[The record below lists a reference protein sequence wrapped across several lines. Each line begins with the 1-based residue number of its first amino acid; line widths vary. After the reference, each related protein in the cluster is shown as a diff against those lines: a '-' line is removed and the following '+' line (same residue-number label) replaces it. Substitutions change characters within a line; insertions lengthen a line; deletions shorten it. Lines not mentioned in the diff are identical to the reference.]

1 MKKARL
7 FSLLALV
14 IALALSVLV
23 GCGAEE
29 EKISA
34 IAIKD
39 YASDSVIEVERG
51 AFDYSAYTVVVTY
64 ESGKTEER
72 PLDES
77 MLAETEQVKFYQ
89 VGEHEITVSY
99 GGSSCVFKTSVKRSF
114 FENVSFPGNNVFTY
128 DGEAHIVELQGNIPA
143 NAVVTYPGGNSFVNV
158 GTYDVTAIVSCEGY
172 VTASISTTVKIVKA
186 TYDMSGVVFEAKEFV
201 YDGQPHSVAIS
212 GTLPEGV
219 SAPTY
224 IINEKVT
231 ASAVDVGVYTVV
243 ARFSGGN
250 PNYEP
255 IPDMETTLTITPA
268 EFVVS
273 GVTPV
278 FKRANGTVI
287 NGYQKIYDGSAVTI
301 ELDGYDK
308 ISKKVTAVFSVMD
321 EDGNVIS
328 SSGEETNIINAGLY
342 TVKVDFTLTD
352 GKNYKPI
359 EPLLCEFE
367 VLKTEHPPLENIEF
381 LSAQTTYDGKGKT
394 IAVVGELPEGV
405 SVEYEYYYGRELVV
419 DADGLPVR
427 SVVDA
432 GRYIVKAIF
441 THTDENRGKIP
452 EMSAVL
458 NVEKAKVDVT
468 MLGVVTVPPVEYTG
482 TPHQVQLLTWKEI
495 FGTEFE
501 VLSYST
507 IGYFRLVGDEY
518 VKMEDGELPTNVGTY
533 KYEIAISILDEYRKN
548 YVLQSG
554 ENEST
559 FTVNVTINPKTIALP
574 DVTFLSESK
583 ITYDGSERAVQFTR
597 DGALDGV
604 TENAAYYALVNG
616 GYVESVPVN
625 AGSYR
630 YVVTYAIEDEEN
642 YVFSNGQMVHEY
654 VFEFVI
660 NPKTVAL
667 PDVTFSSEPERTYDG
682 SEQEVQF
689 TRDGALDG
697 VTENAAYYALVNG
710 GYVES
715 VPVNA
720 GSYRYVVTYAVEDE
734 ENYVFSNG
742 QTVHE
747 YVYEFVILPIVITV
761 DIDALTLE
769 GTLFE
774 YREEGYRPAVNGI
787 PEHLVPTTKMYPVS
801 EWEMEREIEIERAFS
816 TGQYKIVVSLAVENS
831 NYQLSGENTHTLY
844 FKITGTV
851 VKNLDVLMSD
861 PDFYIELPD
870 ADGAYYHD
878 KDDTNYMAAILAQV
892 FGDDKSSLMNVT
904 INTPTNSET
913 GTYLSPWGGAIDKTA
928 DYTIPC
934 LFEVVDTTQYCFI
947 YGEKDTL
954 AATITFKVKFV

>member
-14 IALALSVLV
+14 IALSLSVLV

-158 GTYDVTAIVSCEGY
+158 GTYDVTAIVSCDGY

-224 IINEKVT
+224 VINEKVT

-328 SSGEETNIINAGLY
+328 SSGKETNIINAGLY

-394 IAVVGELPEGV
+394 IAIVGELPEGV

-419 DADGLPVR
+419 DADGLPAR

-482 TPHQVQLLTWKEI
+482 TPQQVQLLTWKEI

-574 DVTFLSESK
+574 DVTFRSEPER
-583 ITYDGSERAVQFTR
+583 TYDGSEQAVQFDR
-597 DGALDGV
+597 VGALDGA
-604 TENAAYYALVNG
+604 TESTAYYALVNG
-616 GYVESVPVN
+616 GYVES
-625 AGSYR
+625 
-630 YVVTYAIEDEEN
+630 I
-642 YVFSNGQMVHEY
+642 
-654 VFEFVI
+654 
-660 NPKTVAL
+660 
-667 PDVTFSSEPERTYDG
+667 
-682 SEQEVQF
+682 
-689 TRDGALDG
+689 
-697 VTENAAYYALVNG
+697 
-710 GYVES
+710 
-715 VPVNA
+715 PVNA

-742 QTVHE
+742 RTVHE
-747 YVYEFVILPIVITV
+747 YVFEFVILPIVITV
-761 DIDALTLE
+761 NIDDLTLE

-774 YREEGYRPAVNGI
+774 YREEGYRPDVIGI
-787 PEHLVPTTKMYPVS
+787 PEHIVATTKMYRDS
-801 EWEMEREIEIERAFS
+801 EWEMEEIEKAVS

-870 ADGAYYHD
+870 ADGAYNYNED
-878 KDDTNYMAAILAQV
+878 DPIYKDAILAQV
-892 FGDDKSSLMNVT
+892 FGDKSSLMEGM
-904 INTPTNSET
+904 IGILRNSET
-913 GTYLSPWGGAIDKTA
+913 GTPLSKGAAIDKNA
-928 DYTIPC
+928 VYTIEC
-934 LFEVVDTTQYCFI
+934 RLAVVDTTQYCFI
-947 YGEKDTL
+947 YNDTNTK
-954 AATITFKVKFV
+954 AATIIFNVRFV

>member
-14 IALALSVLV
+14 IALSLSVLV

-29 EKISA
+29 DKISA

-158 GTYDVTAIVSCEGY
+158 GTYDVTAIVSCDGY

-201 YDGQPHSVAIS
+201 YDGQSHSVAIS

-224 IINEKVT
+224 VINEKVT

-287 NGYQKIYDGSAVTI
+287 TGYQKIYDGSAVTI

-328 SSGEETNIINAGLY
+328 SSGKETNIINAGLY

-367 VLKTEHPPLENIEF
+367 VLKTEYPPLENIEF
-381 LSAQTTYDGKGKT
+381 ISAQTTYDGKGKT
-394 IAVVGELPEGV
+394 IAIVGELPEGV

-419 DADGLPVR
+419 DADGLPAR

-441 THTDENRGKIP
+441 THTDDNRGKIP

-482 TPHQVQLLTWKEI
+482 TSHQVQLLTWKEI
-495 FGTEFE
+495 FGTDFE

-574 DVTFLSESK
+574 DVTFSSESK
-583 ITYDGSERAVQFTR
+583 ITYDGSEQAVQFTR
-597 DGALDGV
+597 VGALDGA
-604 TENAAYYALVNG
+604 TESTAYYALVNG
-616 GYVESVPVN
+616 DYKRMES
-625 AGSYR
+625 
-630 YVVTYAIEDEEN
+630 I
-642 YVFSNGQMVHEY
+642 
-654 VFEFVI
+654 
-660 NPKTVAL
+660 
-667 PDVTFSSEPERTYDG
+667 
-682 SEQEVQF
+682 
-689 TRDGALDG
+689 
-697 VTENAAYYALVNG
+697 
-710 GYVES
+710 
-715 VPVNA
+715 PVNA

-747 YVYEFVILPIVITV
+747 YVFEFVILPIVITV
-761 DIDALTLE
+761 NNGDLTLE
-769 GTLFE
+769 GTSFE
-774 YREEGYRPAVNGI
+774 YREDGYRPAVNGI
-787 PEHLVPTTKMYPVS
+787 PDHLVSTTKMYPVTV
-801 EWEMEREIEIERAFS
+801 WETEDPIDKAVSM
-816 TGQYKIVVSLAVENS
+816 GQYKIEVSLAVENS
-831 NYQLSGENTHTLY
+831 NYQLSGENIHTLY
-844 FKITGTV
+844 FRITGTV
-851 VKNLDVLMSD
+851 VKNLDELLSD
-861 PDFYIELPD
+861 PDFYIELTD
-870 ADGAYYHD
+870 ADGAYNYKED
-878 KDDTNYMAAILAQV
+878 EPIYMAAILARV
-892 FGDDKSSLMNVT
+892 FGEKSSLMNVT
-904 INTPTNSET
+904 INTPKNSET
-913 GTYLSPWGGAIDKTA
+913 GTYLSPRGGVIDKNA
-928 DYTIPC
+928 VYTIEC
-934 LFEVVDTTQYCFI
+934 RLEVKDTTQYCFI
-947 YGEKDTL
+947 YNDADYKG
-954 AATITFKVKFV
+954 AIINFNVKFV

>member
-630 YVVTYAIEDEEN
+630 YVVTYA
-642 YVFSNGQMVHEY
+642 
-654 VFEFVI
+654 
-660 NPKTVAL
+660 
-667 PDVTFSSEPERTYDG
+667 
-682 SEQEVQF
+682 
-689 TRDGALDG
+689 
-697 VTENAAYYALVNG
+697 
-710 GYVES
+710 
-715 VPVNA
+715 
-720 GSYRYVVTYAVEDE
+720 VEDE